1 LGETRLNP
9 SARRVSGPGRTD
21 DEVKINGVGES
32 FGAERRKE
40 IPLGLK
46 STPKITPKIKISDPN
61 KNTKNTPNSDFLK
74 EIQQGF
80 YTAEVSALPPSF

>member
-1 LGETRLNP
+1 
-9 SARRVSGPGRTD
+9 VSGPGRTD
-21 DEVKINGVGES
+21 DEVKTNGVDES
-32 FGAERRKE
+32 FGAEKRKE
-40 IPLGLK
+40 IPRGLK

-61 KNTKNTPNSDFLK
+61 KNTPNSDFSK

>member
-21 DEVKINGVGES
+21 DEVKTNGVSES
-32 FGAERRKE
+32 FGSEKRKE
-40 IPLGLK
+40 IPRGLK

-61 KNTKNTPNSDFLK
+61 KNTKNTPNSDF
-74 EIQQGF
+74 
-80 YTAEVSALPPSF
+80 